1 MNLVELI
8 VANLEVEPGQ
18 AEKGIGAILMAMRM
32 SVDHATFEKVRVA
45 VPGHESYMGR
55 ALMSGARTGEMIGYA
70 GPAGLLAGL
79 SAAGFRK
86 EDVPRLG
93 RIVLEH
99 LRPSVGNEAIE
110 KFLAG
115 APVLKA

>member
-45 VPGHESYMGR
+45 VPG
-55 ALMSGARTGEMIGYA
+55 
-70 GPAGLLAGL
+70 
-79 SAAGFRK
+79 AA
-86 EDVPRLG
+86 
-93 RIVLEH
+93 
-99 LRPSVGNEAIE
+99 
-110 KFLAG
+110 
-115 APVLKA
+115 